1 MVPTEVGA
9 ARLLDRTALSGK
21 GFRII
26 GGQPELV
33 TEVTAALAYHQASV
47 ADNADNLLYLGAL
60 SPGDDPVL
68 PGAFT
73 EFKAALAREPRWV
86 VAVSPVAEKA
96 DDRVVGLRGFFRTIS
111 REYPETAAKLIE
123 VEPATAAE
131 SLITELLADDRHPVI
146 VRGGDSRKTIDML
159 PVALGSLGTTG
170 AGPAGDGTAEAQ
182 AIGLDRDS
190 VVLLVGG
197 ARGIT
202 AQFATKLA
210 ATSGCR
216 IELIGRTQLPTE
228 SEDPATALAK
238 DKTALRAAL
247 IAQGQ
252 RNPAEIERMSAR
264 ILAARE
270 VRATLDELRAL
281 GGTVGYHSADVR
293 DQEALHRIVKE
304 IYTDHGRIDGV
315 CYAAGVIEDKL
326 IADKDSDSFRRVFD
340 TKVDG
345 ARALLSAVEELPTP
359 PHFVTLFG
367 SIAAALGNRGQI
379 DYSAAN
385 DALQTL
391 GSLWSAKTGT
401 RALTVHWGP
410 WAPDPRHGGMVT
422 PELQQ
427 EYGRRGIELI
437 DPEEGT
443 MALLR
448 ELAFGDHDVR
458 AVVYTAS
465 GW

>member
-1 MVPTEVGA
+1 MVP
-9 ARLLDRTALSGK
+9 
-21 GFRII
+21 
-26 GGQPELV
+26 
-33 TEVTAALAYHQASV
+33 
-47 ADNADNLLYLGAL
+47 
-60 SPGDDPVL
+60 
-68 PGAFT
+68 
-73 EFKAALAREPRWV
+73 
-86 VAVSPVAEKA
+86 
-96 DDRVVGLRGFFRTIS
+96 
-111 REYPETAAKLIE
+111 
-123 VEPATAAE
+123 VE
-131 SLITELLADDRHPVI
+131 
-146 VRGGDSRKTIDML
+146 
-159 PVALGSLGTTG
+159 LGSLGTTG

-216 IELIGRTQLPTE
+216 IELIGRTPLPAE
-228 SEDPATALAK
+228 PEDQATADAK
-238 DKTALRAAL
+238 DRTALRAAL
-247 IAQGQ
+247 IAQGH
-252 RNPAEIERMSAR
+252 RAPAEIERMTAK

-270 VRATLDELRAL
+270 VRATLAELRAL
-281 GGTVGYHSADVR
+281 GSTVGYHSADVR
-293 DQEALHRIVKE
+293 DQEVLHRIVKE

-326 IADKDSDSFRRVFD
+326 IADKDADSFRRVFD

-345 ARALLSAVEELPTP
+345 ARALLSAIEELPTP
-359 PHFVTLFG
+359 PRFVTLFG

-391 GSLWSAKTGT
+391 GAIWSARTGN